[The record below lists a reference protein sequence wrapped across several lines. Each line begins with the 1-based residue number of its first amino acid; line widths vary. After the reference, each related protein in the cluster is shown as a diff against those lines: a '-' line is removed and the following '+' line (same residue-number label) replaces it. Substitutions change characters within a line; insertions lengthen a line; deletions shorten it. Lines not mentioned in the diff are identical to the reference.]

1 MKSVF
6 ASLMIVAF
14 GMSAAQAAD
23 APPTDASIKHLLT
36 TMHASKMM
44 DSVWT
49 EMDGAFKSS
58 IQQATSG
65 QPLNEAQK
73 AIVDDMSKKMITIFR
88 ESMSWDKLEP
98 IFVRVY
104 QKSLTQHEVNG
115 IAAFYATPD
124 GQAMLNKM
132 PVIMQNTMQEMQA
145 PMKEMM
151 PKIQTLARET
161 TEKLKAAATSEP
173 AAPPPAQSP

>member
-1 MKSVF
+1 MKRVV
-6 ASLMIVAF
+6 ASLVLVAL
-14 GMSAAQAAD
+14 GIPLALAAD
-23 APPTDASIKHLLT
+23 APPSEVSVKHLLT

-49 EMDGAFKSS
+49 QMDGAMKSS
-58 IQQATSG
+58 IQQATAG
-65 QPLNEAQK
+65 QPLNDAQK
-73 AIVDDMSKKMITIFR
+73 AIVDDMSKQMVAIFR
-88 ESMSWDKLEP
+88 ESMSWEKLEP

-124 GQAMLNKM
+124 GQAMLDKM

-145 PMKEMM
+145 PMKEIM
-151 PKIQTLARET
+151 PRIQALARDS
-161 TEKLKAAATSEP
+161 TEKLKAAATP
-173 AAPPPAQSP
+173 APPPAASP

>member
-1 MKSVF
+1 MKRVF
-6 ASLMIVAF
+6 TSMMIVAF

-23 APPTDASIKHLLT
+23 APPTEASIKHLLT
-36 TMHASKMM
+36 TMRASKMM

-49 EMDGAFKSS
+49 EMDRAFKSS

-65 QPLNEAQK
+65 QPLNDAQK
-73 AIVDDMSKKMITIFR
+73 AIVDDMSKQMVTIFR
-88 ESMSWDKLEP
+88 QSMSWDKLEP

-132 PVIMQNTMQEMQA
+132 PVIMQNSMQEMQA
-145 PMKEMM
+145 PIKEMM
-151 PKIQTLARET
+151 PKIQALAREST
-161 TEKLKAAATSEP
+161 DKLKAAATPEP
-173 AAPPPAQSP
+173 AAPPPAASP

>member
-1 MKSVF
+1 MKRVF
-6 ASLMIVAF
+6 TSLMIVIL

-23 APPTDASIKHLLT
+23 APPTEASIKHLLT

-49 EMDGAFKSS
+49 QMDGALKSS
-58 IQQATSG
+58 IQQATAG
-65 QPLNEAQK
+65 QPLNDAQK
-73 AIVDDMSKKMITIFR
+73 TIVDDMGKQMVAIFR

-98 IFVRVY
+98 IFIRVY

-124 GQAMLNKM
+124 GRAMLDKM

-145 PMKEMM
+145 PIREMM
-151 PKIQTLARET
+151 PKIQALARDST
-161 TEKLKAAATSEP
+161 DKLKAAATPEPPASPP
-173 AAPPPAQSP
+173 AAAP

>member
-1 MKSVF
+1 MKRVVS
-6 ASLMIVAF
+6 SLILVAI
-14 GMSAAQAAD
+14 GIPLALAAD
-23 APPTDASIKHLLT
+23 APPSEVSVKHLLT

-49 EMDGAFKSS
+49 QMDGAMKSS
-58 IQQATSG
+58 IQQATAG
-65 QPLNEAQK
+65 QPLNDAQK
-73 AIVDDMSKKMITIFR
+73 AIVDDMSKQMVAIFR

-124 GQAMLNKM
+124 GQAMLDKM

-145 PMKEMM
+145 PMKEIM
-151 PKIQTLARET
+151 PRIQALARDS
-161 TEKLKAAATSEP
+161 TEKLKAAATP
-173 AAPPPAQSP
+173 APPPAASP

>member
-1 MKSVF
+1 MKRVF
-6 ASLMIVAF
+6 TSLMIVVL

-23 APPTDASIKHLLT
+23 APPTEASIKHLLT

-49 EMDGAFKSS
+49 QMDGALKSS
-58 IQQATSG
+58 IQQATGG
-65 QPLNEAQK
+65 QPLNDAQK
-73 AIVDDMSKKMITIFR
+73 AIVDDMSKQMVAIFR

-124 GQAMLNKM
+124 GQAMLDKM
-132 PVIMQNTMQEMQA
+132 PVIMQNTMQEMQGV
-145 PMKEMM
+145 MQEMM
-151 PKIQTLARET
+151 PKIQTLAREST
-161 TEKLKAAATSEP
+161 GKLKAAATP
-173 AAPPPAQSP
+173 QPLAPPPAASP